1 MKLLNVEEQLT
12 DAIELSPELAAF
24 MRAAWSLAERIERDA
39 KRLGYDLERACS
51 LVADGHIRVAV
62 LMERLGSG
70 FGLAGLPAPV
80 ALFLQSEACG
90 GIFPPSPAEP
100 AAAAEAE

>member
-1 MKLLNVEEQLT
+1 MKLNVEEQLT

-24 MRAAWSLAERIERDA
+24 MGASWSLASRIERDA

-62 LMERLGSG
+62 LMERPGSG

-90 GIFPPSPAEP
+90 GIFPPSEP
-100 AAAAEAE
+100 AAAEAAE